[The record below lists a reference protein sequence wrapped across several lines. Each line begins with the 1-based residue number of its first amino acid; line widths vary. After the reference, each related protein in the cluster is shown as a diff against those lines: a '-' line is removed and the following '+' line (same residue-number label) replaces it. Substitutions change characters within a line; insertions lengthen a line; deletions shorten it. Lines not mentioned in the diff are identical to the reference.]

1 MVAGDGYIRTWD
13 TVYTSVSSLRRRYA
27 RSRPIDCSDIACD
40 AYRPGPMPSE
50 SFEHIT
56 LIATQPFNK
65 QHDLMQV
72 QVHVRT
78 LLQLNALRKR
88 NPYSKDS
95 CTHKLM
101 SHNPGVFRIPFSNG
115 DEVSFTNSAHCWTSC
130 LFSIGNHQTHSGSME
145 ILTSTHTTQHNT
157 TTNTTRDAHNNLKR
171 LCHLNQTNSIAL
183 PFLGVGSSV
192 YLHPPCFHSIFPKRW
207 SLRWPAEKSGS
218 TDLSVKMG
226 QPELLLSI
234 IPNKNVCDILGTH
247 YLRHTRWK

>member
-1 MVAGDGYIRTWD
+1 MVAGEGYIRTWD
-13 TVYTSVSSLRRRYA
+13 TVYTSVSSLRPRYA
-27 RSRPIDCSDIACD
+27 RSRSIDCSDIACD

-115 DEVSFTNSAHCWTSC
+115 DEVSFTNSAHC
-130 LFSIGNHQTHSGSME
+130 
-145 ILTSTHTTQHNT
+145 
-157 TTNTTRDAHNNLKR
+157 
-171 LCHLNQTNSIAL
+171 
-183 PFLGVGSSV
+183 
-192 YLHPPCFHSIFPKRW
+192 
-207 SLRWPAEKSGS
+207 
-218 TDLSVKMG
+218 
-226 QPELLLSI
+226 
-234 IPNKNVCDILGTH
+234 
-247 YLRHTRWK
+247 